1 MKSNEEYQDNKIWAN
16 FSYVIQILQS
26 YIKQDNIDKGFRP
39 PVDDPQ
45 GCVTHGPEP
54 SFDTQIANLH
64 GEVSEAWEAWRQWG
78 FDDMTPSTGEPIVS
92 GSYAGESPGLRVRGH
107 GLPKPE
113 GVGSK
118 FADILIRLLDSAD
131 ICGIDL
137 AKEVRRKM
145 QYNATRS
152 YRHGGKN
159 A

>member
-1 MKSNEEYQDNKIWAN
+1 MKSNEEYQDDKIWTN
-16 FSYVIQILQS
+16 FSYVIQIIQS
-26 YIKQDNIDKGFRP
+26 YVKQNNIKMGFRP
-39 PVDDPQ
+39 DQEQYAFAAD
-45 GCVTHGPEP
+45 EP
-54 SFDTQIANLH
+54 DFTTQIANLH

-78 FDDMTPSTGEPIVS
+78 LDDVTGQPLFVKIDPNEAI
-92 GSYAGESPGLRVRGH
+92 
-107 GLPKPE
+107 PKPE
-113 GVGSK
+113 GVGSE

-152 YRHGGKN
+152 YRHGGNN